1 MWEKMFFLFFFIL
14 PILMTIE
21 LVCIVKSSEWEF
33 KGFSLVLFILNS
45 VVMSYLIILFLS
57 QLAMDISTN
66 LG

>member
-1 MWEKMFFLFFFIL
+1 MFFLFFFIL